1 MRNTLKL
8 VLLVSTQSIAMDALA
23 ENYDYQVDVGYQS
36 TQFDGSQTITTV
48 GGTVFNSIDTDTDV
62 LSISGSWYF
71 SGLSDDKGP
80 RARASLVGR
89 ASSLSF
95 GYSSTDQTNTTFL
108 DSDDPAFPFPPIDS
122 RLETDGD
129 AFAIDLRYVD
139 RDSGWFGNVGLLT
152 TDVTVG
158 GFVDDSIDANG
169 WSLGVGK
176 YLFDTTTLGVNVSI
190 VDGGGGLDASIVTVA
205 FEHLADLGDSW
216 QYAVD
221 LSYEQLDPDAGSD
234 IDTWGAAL
242 SLYPSTDFEFGIR
255 VEDTDGVFGQ
265 GGTSVEGFA
274 SWFVKP
280 NVRLAA
286 GYRVDDVD
294 FFGNVA
300 IGGAPTVSDADQ
312 DAFGISASIRF

>member
-1 MRNTLKL
+1 MRNTTKL
-8 VLLVSTQSIAMDALA
+8 VLLVSAQIFAMDALA
-23 ENYDYQVDVGYQS
+23 ETYDYQVDVGYQS
-36 TQFDGSQTITTV
+36 TQFEGSQTFTTA
-48 GGTVFNSIDTDTDV
+48 GGTIFNSIDTDTDV

-80 RARASLVGR
+80 RARASLVDR
-89 ASSLSF
+89 ASSLSV
-95 GYSSTDQTNTTFL
+95 GYSRTDQTNTIFL
-108 DSDDPAFPFPPIDS
+108 ESTDPSFPVTPIDATF
-122 RLETDGD
+122 ETDGD

-152 TDVTVG
+152 TDVSLG
-158 GFVDDSIDANG
+158 GFVDDSIDSNG
-169 WSLGVGK
+169 WALGVGK
-176 YLFDTTTLGVNVSI
+176 YLFDTTTLGVNVSV
-190 VDGGGGLDASIVTVA
+190 VDGGGTIDVSIVTVA
-205 FEHLADLGDSW
+205 FEHLGDLGDSW

-221 LSYEQLDPDAGSD
+221 ASYEQIDPEFGSN

-255 VEDTDGVFGQ
+255 VAETDGVFGQ

-286 GYRVDDVD
+286 GYRVDDAD
-294 FFGNVA
+294 FLGNVS
-300 IGGAPTVSDADQ
+300 IGAPAVSDTDQ
-312 DAFGISASIRF
+312 DSFGISASIRF